1 MFVEID
7 DYVVNLAR
15 VDNIAISCCV
25 DDTEENPWDL
35 SIEIGDD
42 FELRDPVW
50 LRQGFSTENRAKRFR
65 QDVIRRAFATG
76 ICTAEDMDEIFE
88 VAQQPV

>member
-7 DYVVNLAR
+7 DYVVNLAT
-15 VDNIAISCCV
+15 VDNIAVSRCV
-25 DDTEENPWDL
+25 DDTETNPWDL

-50 LRQGFSTENRAKRFR
+50 LRQGFSTENHAKIFR
-65 QDVIRRAFATG
+65 QNVIRRAFATG